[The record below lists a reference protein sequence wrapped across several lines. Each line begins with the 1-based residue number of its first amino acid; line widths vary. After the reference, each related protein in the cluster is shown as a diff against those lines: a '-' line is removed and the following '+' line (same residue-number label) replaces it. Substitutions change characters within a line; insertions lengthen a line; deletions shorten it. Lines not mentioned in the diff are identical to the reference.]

1 MSLLE
6 LFKTFTRGQENAQ
19 DQLNANFAA
28 LEGAVIVDSGINS
41 NGSWTKFADG
51 TMIVYRK
58 DDELDITDVTS
69 GSVSTVALNNP
80 MKFLNQPSVS
90 INGFFTNANGDP
102 LFASVMQALSGG
114 GVGDSYFSFILENNT
129 GKTITRVLNFNAI
142 AIGRWK

>member
-28 LEGAVIVDSGINS
+28 LEGAVIVDSGSNN

-51 TMIVYRK
+51 TMICFRNSEK
-58 DDELDITDVTS
+58 
-69 GSVSTVALNNP
+69 
-80 MKFLNQPSVS
+80 QPVS
-90 INGFFTNANGDP
+90 IPPNGEWNDGFDFPQKFIGTPITAVEGFPTNGNGTP
-102 LFASVMQALSGG
+102 LYIPLLSILATGLFPG
-114 GVGDSYFSFILENNT
+114 KWMVGFKNT
-129 GKTITRVLNFNAI
+129 STHTITRVLNIELI